1 MHAVAVVHYYSLRE
15 LKLGTKPK
23 FKYPNEQVHS
33 TYEQPEYTRNV
44 LGRDFVPTHFT
55 LNKLI
60 NLSYIR
66 KVEWIRSLCL
76 GGHGHV
82 LTSIKVWVL
91 RETLYVLHQ
100 T

>member
-1 MHAVAVVHYYSLRE
+1 M
-15 LKLGTKPK
+15 
-23 FKYPNEQVHS
+23 HS

-66 KVEWIRSLCL
+66 KVEWIRSPCL

-82 LTSIKVWVL
+82 LNKHHGLGPEGDVIRFAPNLRLIQVKVFI
-91 RETLYVLHQ
+91 
-100 T
+100 